1 MPFECMTT
9 SLIGLL
15 LTYSEFDGDPGELVL
30 GDEMEYTIKCKNG
43 KVSAETVV
51 KLPVGSILQEKIHP
65 EVYLGKVLRS
75 LRRADPQVCDL
86 TGHEIAPNTGTNAT
100 KFSTL
105 VTKHEN

>member
-1 MPFECMTT
+1 MPFECITI

-15 LTYSEFDGDPGELVL
+15 LTCSEFDGDPSELVL

-51 KLPVGSILQEKIHP
+51 KLSAGSILQEKIHP

-86 TGHEIAPNTGTNAT
+86 TGHEIVPNTGTNAT
-100 KFSTL
+100 KFSTS
-105 VTKHEN
+105 VTKT